1 MQFIGVLAFCLM
13 GFSPMSRMTAA
24 EKDYYRLLSV
34 ATSKAPTES
43 RSKNWKPSPEGLP
56 LEISGMTFLDD
67 QRLAVA
73 IRKGEIWILDGV
85 YDEPAV
91 NVTYKRF
98 ANALHEPLGL
108 LQHDGALY
116 TAQRSELTKIRDV
129 DGDDIA
135 DEYLTAAKGWAVTG
149 HYHEYA
155 FGPKLDAK
163 GNLWLTLNIGMGLKR
178 DQLKRAVPDPPLG
191 YRQGR
196 WRGWGMVVTPQGKL
210 VPMCAGMRS
219 PAGLGANA
227 AGDMFYTDQQGNWV
241 ATNSLHHFKA
251 GSVLSSCRGIG
262 IDERTW
268 LDDPGSEEGARRCP
282 NCRKPL
288 MQFPQLRPPAV
299 WFPYKRAGTVADR
312 HHAGCTSAGKFG
324 PFSQVSFLWV
334 NSLRQVSIVSFLKR
348 LVVNTKGHVFHF
360 GVALHPLSYGWHKA
374 QTVACLQD

>member
-1 MQFIGVLAFCLM
+1 MVMQHSNWKHFVSVLGFWFIGIQPIVDIK
-13 GFSPMSRMTAA
+13 AA
-24 EKDYYRLLSV
+24 DDDYYRLLSV

-85 YDEPAV
+85 YDEPAS

-108 LQHDGALY
+108 LQHEGALY
-116 TAQRSELTKIRDV
+116 TAQRSELTKIRDI
-129 DGDDIA
+129 DGDDVA

-155 FGPKLDAK
+155 FGPKLDAD
-163 GNLWLTLNIGMGLKR
+163 GNLWITLNIGMGLKG

-196 WRGWGMVVTPQGKL
+196 WRGWGMVLTPEGKL

-241 ATNSLHHFKA
+241 ATNSLHHLRPGVFFHHA
-251 GSVLSSCRGIG
+251 EALASMN
-262 IDERTW
+262 E
-268 LDDPGSEEGARRCP
+268 PGSTIKNVVKVPAGVHCQ
-282 NCRKPL
+282 KP
-288 MQFPQLRPPAV
+288 
-299 WFPYKRAGTVADR
+299 
-312 HHAGCTSAGKFG
+312 
-324 PFSQVSFLWV
+324 
-334 NSLRQVSIVSFLKR
+334 
-348 LVVNTKGHVFHF
+348 
-360 GVALHPLSYGWHKA
+360 
-374 QTVACLQD
+374 

>member
-1 MQFIGVLAFCLM
+1 MVMRCSKLLHLVAVIGFWCLWLDLVV
-13 GFSPMSRMTAA
+13 SAEAA
-24 EKDYYRLLSV
+24 EEDYYRLLSV

-67 QRLAVA
+67 KRLAVA

-85 YDEPAV
+85 YDEPAT

-108 LQHDGALY
+108 LQHKGALY

-129 DGDDIA
+129 DGDDVA

-155 FGPKLDAK
+155 FGPKLDAD
-163 GNLWLTLNIGMGLKR
+163 GNLWITLNIGMGLKG

-196 WRGWGMVVTPQGKL
+196 WRGWGMVLTPEGKL

-219 PAGLGANA
+219 PAGLGANE

-241 ATNSLHHFKA
+241 ATNSLHHLRPGVFFHHAEALASMDEPGSTIK
-251 GSVLSSCRGIG
+251 GVEKVPRVCRFHKPCGSFPSCDHRRCGSLTSVL
-262 IDERTW
+262 
-268 LDDPGSEEGARRCP
+268 GS
-282 NCRKPL
+282 
-288 MQFPQLRPPAV
+288 RPP
-299 WFPYKRAGTVADR
+299 
-312 HHAGCTSAGKFG
+312 TSCSTRVTGNLG
-324 PFSQVSFLWV
+324 LLLVSFLWV
-334 NSLRQVSIVSFLKR
+334 N
-348 LVVNTKGHVFHF
+348 
-360 GVALHPLSYGWHKA
+360 LHRPA
-374 QTVACLQD
+374 